1 MFTLP
6 SGNEGWFG
14 GQSSRH
20 QRNRQR
26 RGTSKLSVERLE
38 DRTLLSFSSLVY
50 PGDDGRLV
58 YAPDDQGNTIP
69 DFSMVGYQTGVVPLP
84 GTPGGLDVRTLPRVT
99 LHPTSGDRT
108 ADIQNAI
115 DQVSQFPLQDNG
127 FRGVVWLEAGEYDI
141 ADHVEIRTDGVILHG
156 VGRDPSTGTRLLAT
170 GTLKRYD
177 TVHADPL
184 VEGVIQIKGDTT
196 GIGLRGS
203 AHPRRASGVAG
214 QDHAIVNSYVPVGA
228 RTFTVASTA
237 GLNVGDPVIVH
248 RPSTHEWLQAIGMS
262 TDPDQYGTA
271 GWPDN
276 SADLDSDRIIT
287 AIDGNQITID
297 APLTDA
303 LEAQFGGGTVYKYSF
318 PGRIQNVGV
327 QDLLGDSTYTS
338 PTDENHAWTFI
349 SLVGVENAF
358 VNHIT
363 AYHYAFGAVHV
374 QKTAKWITVED
385 AYNRDPISQIT
396 GGRRYSFDVEGQL
409 TLVRDAHTR
418 GGRHDFAQGSIV
430 PGPNAFVDCTGDSV
444 YDESGPHNKW
454 STGTLYENVVLRPAG
469 TSRDRGALSFHNRG
483 LDTSG
488 SLQGWAGAN
497 MVAWNC
503 NVSILNVFRP
513 PTAQNYAIGCVADQ
527 VSGDGFIESFGQSVE
542 PASLYDAQMADRLS
556 GGFIH
561 LGPGSPHTGAVP
573 EDTPAALGVD
583 LLVSDSSVSIG
594 ATIRDASPP
603 ERGESQPPDL
613 GPTTTSAQAAASTP
627 AGSPG
632 VARPRRI
639 TPSGESV
646 LAGEESWDTNPI

>member
-1 MFTLP
+1 L
-6 SGNEGWFG
+6 
-14 GQSSRH
+14 
-20 QRNRQR
+20 
-26 RGTSKLSVERLE
+26 KLGIERLE
-38 DRTLLSFSSLVY
+38 DRTLLSTSSLVY

-58 YAPDDQGNTIP
+58 YVPDGQGNTIP

-108 ADIQNAI
+108 VDIQQAI

-156 VGRDPSTGTRLLAT
+156 VGRDPNTGTRLLAT
-170 GTLKRYD
+170 GTLTRYD
-177 TVHADPL
+177 TVHQDPL

-203 AHPRRASGVAG
+203 AHPRRASGTAG
-214 QDHAIVNSYVPVGA
+214 QDHAIVDSYVPVGA
-228 RTFTVASTA
+228 RSFTVASTA
-237 GLNVGDPVIVH
+237 GLSVGDPVIVH
-248 RPSTHEWLQAIGMS
+248 RPSMHAWLQAIGMS
-262 TDPDQYGTA
+262 TDDYGSA

-287 AIDGNQITID
+287 AIDGNQITLD
-297 APLTDA
+297 APLTNA
-303 LEAQFGGGTVYKYSF
+303 LESQFGGGTVYKYSF

-374 QKTAKWITVED
+374 HKTAKWVTVED
-385 AYNRDPISQIT
+385 AYNRDPISQII

-418 GGRHDFAQGSIV
+418 GGRHDFVQGSIV
-430 PGPNAFVDCTGDSV
+430 PGPNAFVDCTADQA

-454 STGTLYENVVLRPAG
+454 STGTLYENIRLRPAG
-469 TSRDRGALSFHNRG
+469 TSSDRGALSFHNRG
-483 LDTSG
+483 QDTSG

-503 NVSILNVFRP
+503 DVSILNVFQP
-513 PTAQNYAIGCVADQ
+513 PTAQNYAIGCVANQ
-527 VSGDGFIESFGQSVE
+527 VHGDGFIESFGEVVD
-542 PASLYDAQMADRLS
+542 PASLYDAQLADRLS
-556 GGFIH
+556 GGAHIAS
-561 LGPGSPHTGAVP
+561 GPGRPDSAATPAVP
-573 EDTPAALGVD
+573 GNAWAARVVDLGVPGF
-583 LLVSDSSVSIG
+583 SVSF
-594 ATIRDASPP
+594 D
-603 ERGESQPPDL
+603 
-613 GPTTTSAQAAASTP
+613 AAARDSITRDRADSHPGDP
-627 AGSPG
+627 APATLTQAVASIPVRAPGLERRHRTSVSADGVSSGSWG
-632 VARPRRI
+632 
-639 TPSGESV
+639 
-646 LAGEESWDTNPI
+646 WDTEDI